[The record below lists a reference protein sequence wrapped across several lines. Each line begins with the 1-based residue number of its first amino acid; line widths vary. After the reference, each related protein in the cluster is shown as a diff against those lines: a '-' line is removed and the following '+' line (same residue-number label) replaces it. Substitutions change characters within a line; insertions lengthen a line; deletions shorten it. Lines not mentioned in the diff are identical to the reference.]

1 MCLYNAS
8 TTHLLSNPVL
18 CLEAYTVCCESDIA
32 EWTKSMLC
40 QIHGVLNGMNFADGG
55 IPIQATVNIATHLAF
70 CLLAVAAVQ
79 GPVLYN
85 GGKSLMLR
93 DLLYVPSTTRGLSVA
108 APYHPLFPVCQAVS
122 SSLFD
127 LQLPSYAMND
137 RPPMDPFHGIYLVY
151 YTRDH
156 PR

>member
-40 QIHGVLNGMNFADGG
+40 QIHGVLNNMNFADGG

-70 CLLAVAAVQ
+70 C
-79 GPVLYN
+79 
-85 GGKSLMLR
+85 
-93 DLLYVPSTTRGLSVA
+93 
-108 APYHPLFPVCQAVS
+108 
-122 SSLFD
+122 
-127 LQLPSYAMND
+127 
-137 RPPMDPFHGIYLVY
+137 
-151 YTRDH
+151 
-156 PR
+156 